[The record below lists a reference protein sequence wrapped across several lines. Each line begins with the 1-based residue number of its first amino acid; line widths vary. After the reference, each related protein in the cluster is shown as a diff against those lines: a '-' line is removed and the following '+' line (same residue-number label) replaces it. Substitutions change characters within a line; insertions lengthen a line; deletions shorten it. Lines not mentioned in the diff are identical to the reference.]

1 MNPFIMLLLV
11 PSLLVAGCRTASA
24 PGRAPQ
30 ADETGTGPSAPGGDG
45 LTGNVAPVAIPSGA
59 SPTAAVVAASPTVV
73 IPSVLDGRAQP
84 YRMEKAQIA
93 KALHA
98 LGRTYSFT
106 IVVEPDVTGEVTF
119 EAQNS
124 TIREVLDTI
133 TSTAGYYYEEANGLV
148 TVKKMK
154 TVLYL
159 IEYPQIQRKSSGTSS
174 VSISS
179 GSSYNSL
186 NAGGYAGMYPG
197 SAVPQVGAAGQA
209 LGTSALQGAGGLDQ
223 NTFQITKENENT
235 FWDDIGR
242 ELKTFLREDETVFV
256 NRFSGIAAITARPR
270 RHVEIKQFL
279 DLLNERIN
287 QQVHISAEILEVA
300 LNDERRLG
308 VDWTQVATRVGG
320 GFRLAGIPGWGNTAV
335 GTDTAG
341 RPLDA
346 PVNPGSLTAELKFG
360 KLRALINALE
370 EQGSVR
376 SKSNP
381 KISALNNQTAY
392 IKVGEDDAFFSL
404 TKSTSI
410 TTPTATTP
418 TATASESIYS
428 SSTETFG
435 TVLEVTPHV
444 AHSGLITLDV
454 QPVITRLL
462 SIERSPDLQQTRPNK
477 EIKEAST
484 IIQLYDGETGLI
496 GGFIYDSNGSAAN
509 RVPGLGSIPGLGRLF
524 STEGR
529 TTKHTEI
536 VILLTATI
544 AKRR

>member
-1 MNPFIMLLLV
+1 MKRLMVLFSMVLCA
-11 PSLLVAGCRTASA
+11 SACRTATHVAGPGDAPGQASQPLVSA
-24 PGRAPQ
+24 PAQP
-30 ADETGTGPSAPGGDG
+30 
-45 LTGNVAPVAIPSGA
+45 PSGA
-59 SPTAAVVAASPTVV
+59 AAVPPASPAANRPRVAALS
-73 IPSVLDGRAQP
+73 GAAQAF
-84 YRMEKAQIA
+84 RMEKVPIG

-98 LGRTYSFT
+98 LGRAYGFT
-106 IVVEPDVTGEVTF
+106 IVIEPDVVGEVTF
-119 EAQNS
+119 ESQNG
-124 TIREVLDTI
+124 TVRDVINTI
-133 TSTAGYYYEEANGLV
+133 TNTAGYFYDESDSLV
-148 TVKKMK
+148 TVKRMK

-159 IEYPQIQRKSSGTSS
+159 IEYPQIQRKSTGTSS

-179 GSSYNSL
+179 GASYATGLASAYGTPATVLAPGAVANGM
-186 NAGGYAGMYPG
+186 AGTLGGALSGNGG
-197 SAVPQVGAAGQA
+197 S
-209 LGTSALQGAGGLDQ
+209 DQ
-223 NTFQITKENENT
+223 NTLQITKENENT
-235 FWDDIGR
+235 FWDDIGSQ
-242 ELKTFLREDETVFV
+242 LKSFLREDENVFV

-270 RHVEIKQFL
+270 RHAEIKEFI

-287 QQVHISAEILEVA
+287 QQVHISAEILEVT
-300 LNDERRLG
+300 LNGDSSLG
-308 VDWTQVATRVGG
+308 IDWSQVATRIGG
-320 GFRLAGIPGWGNTAV
+320 GFQLAGIPGWGATSAA
-335 GTDTAG
+335 TDTAG
-341 RPLDA
+341 RPLGA
-346 PVNPGSLTAELKFG
+346 AINPASLNARLQFG
-360 KLRALINALE
+360 KLSALITALQ

-410 TTPTATTP
+410 TTANPVTPTATT
-418 TATASESIYS
+418 SENIYA

-462 SIERSPDLQQTRPNK
+462 SVERSPDLQQTRPNK

-484 IIQLYDGETGLI
+484 ILQLYDGETGLI
-496 GGFIYDSNGSAAN
+496 GGFIYDSSGSTSN

-524 STEGR
+524 R
-529 TTKHTEI
+529 TDTKTYQHTEI
-536 VILLTATI
+536 VILLTAAI

>member
-1 MNPFIMLLLV
+1 MNSRRALLASVALLAASCQSPKTSV
-11 PSLLVAGCRTASA
+11 PMA
-24 PGRAPQ
+24 PPPDDRG
-30 ADETGTGPSAPGGDG
+30 
-45 LTGNVAPVAIPSGA
+45 
-59 SPTAAVVAASPTVV
+59 TAAMPVQAAGAATPPFTAPAGPEAASPIRATVAA
-73 IPSVLDGRAQP
+73 LDTPALP
-84 YRMEKAQIA
+84 YRMEKAPIG

-98 LGRTYSFT
+98 LGRTYGFT
-106 IVVEPDVTGEVTF
+106 LVVEPDVVGEVTF
-119 EAQNS
+119 ESQNG
-124 TIREVLDTI
+124 TVRDVLKTI
-133 TSTAGYYYEEANGLV
+133 TSTAGYFYEETDGLV

-174 VSISS
+174 VSINS
-179 GSSYNSL
+179 GTNLSSYQNSGGAFAATMPAAGVTATAGM
-186 NAGGYAGMYPG
+186 AGGMIPNSGG
-197 SAVPQVGAAGQA
+197 S
-209 LGTSALQGAGGLDQ
+209 DQ
-223 NTFQITKENENT
+223 NTLQITKENENT
-235 FWDDIGR
+235 FWDDIGAQ
-242 ELKTFLREDETVFV
+242 LKSFLNEDESLFV

-270 RHVEIKQFL
+270 RHTEIKAFL
-279 DLLNERIN
+279 DLLNDRIN
-287 QQVHISAEILEVA
+287 QQVHISAEILEVT
-300 LNDERRLG
+300 LTNDAMLG
-308 VDWTQVATRVGG
+308 VDWSQVATKVGG
-320 GFRLAGIPGWGNTAV
+320 GFGLAGIPGWGDTAAA
-335 GTDTAG
+335 TDTAG
-341 RPLDA
+341 RPRNA
-346 PVNPGSLTAELKFG
+346 PINPASLNARLQFG
-360 KLRALINALE
+360 KLSALISALQ
-370 EQGSVR
+370 EQGTVR

-410 TTPTATTP
+410 TTASAVNPS
-418 TATASESIYS
+418 ATASESIYS

-462 SIERSPDLQQTRPNK
+462 SIEHSPDLQQTRPNK

-496 GGFIYDSNGSAAN
+496 GGFIYDGSSGGSN
-509 RVPGLGSIPGLGRLF
+509 RVPGLGSVPGVGRLF
-524 STEGR
+524 R
-529 TTKHTEI
+529 TDTKSTKHTEI